1 MAEPKPPPSADRLR
15 RFPRALPAGLGGSPA
30 LLAPGFR
37 VSAWNQ
43 VWNQAPFLGAGFR
56 SRFRGICSRSRGS
69 GPVSHGPFLTAR
81 FSGLVRQ
88 GPLRGEQFLLFTS
101 STRGLAFVAGAHFR
115 VGLPGCRPCQR
126 PVRWIH
132 PLDLSVGLSVDRRQ
146 PAECL
151 SHTLSPPSGGG
162 GLDFV
167 T

>member
-81 FSGLVRQ
+81 LSGLVRQ
-88 GPLRGEQFLLFTS
+88 GSRDRFRPWRTRQSAHSKSETKAGKGKRGRKPQGPQYPLSPCRH
-101 STRGLAFVAGAHFR
+101 GLGR
-115 VGLPGCRPCQR
+115 R
-126 PVRWIH
+126 H
-132 PLDLSVGLSVDRRQ
+132 PLALMRSEPAHAPVSLSG
-146 PAECL
+146 
-151 SHTLSPPSGGG
+151 PPTQGG
-162 GLDFV
+162 
-167 T
+167 